1 MNEKIS
7 KKADPYTGVLFY
19 CEYNECIDK
28 QATMLKVIL
37 EQNNETIKT
46 ISTRTQILTC
56 PHSLV
61 GYCGW
66 IVNLLDQLRRHGL
79 LS

>member
-37 EQNNETIKT
+37 E
-46 ISTRTQILTC
+46 
-56 PHSLV
+56 
-61 GYCGW
+61 
-66 IVNLLDQLRRHGL
+66 
-79 LS
+79 